1 MDIENMDM
9 TLSGLQNKVSEFTT
23 TTTKK
28 TTTTT
33 TYKINTLFVLY
44 GSIPII
50 IMIVLY
56 MYKPKFV
63 MKEVL
68 SDDGVS
74 ELKINVKNLLI
85 TTTILATLIIVAIYT
100 YFYNKNKTVKR
111 E

>member
-23 TTTKK
+23 TTRKYGTQHV
-28 TTTTT
+28 
-33 TYKINTLFVLY
+33 TYKINSLFVLY

-50 IMIVLY
+50 ILIVLY
-56 MYKPKFV
+56 MCKPKFV

-74 ELKINVKNLLI
+74 EFKINVITLVI
-85 TTTILATLIIVAIYT
+85 TTTIFSMLIALGIYT
-100 YFYNKNKTVKR
+100 YLYNKNKSTKK

>member
-1 MDIENMDM
+1 MDM

-33 TYKINTLFVLY
+33 TYKINTIFVLY

>member
-1 MDIENMDM
+1 MDM

>member
-33 TYKINTLFVLY
+33 TYKINTIFVLY

-85 TTTILATLIIVAIYT
+85 TTTIFATLIIVAIYT